1 MLLTILMKLNNV
13 DVLYSVIGVN
23 KKLDQLARDI
33 TFTRSIDLV
42 KILSNKKSKS
52 KTKSILDRFCFDII
66 PRIQH
71 NIESLTLDRLS
82 IGRVLC
88 IGNYLKLWKLTLVNL
103 PLKMACHIFND
114 ESSFIHMFKH
124 QILHLIIKTNHI
136 KFSKKKHVA
145 TNVFANIFTIFT
157 NLNHFE
163 FGFEDHFEY
172 SPVSLINLSS
182 TIFYST
188 SINYL
193 NVTVQYFN
201 DCLCL
206 FDGRFNQ
213 LHTVIVKVEIIENSS
228 QIINNKKIV
237 SNLKCFSLFS
247 PDETI
252 EYDSQIVPL
261 LQQMS
266 QLEKLTLSLDVI
278 NRTSFI
284 DGTQL
289 YNDILKNMSHLQ
301 SFIFDIVTACFQLK
315 AELLPSCNDI
325 RRTFI
330 QSGYHMD
337 CYIDYYKSEEGRC
350 HIYSLPFNM
359 EHMHSITNNFPG
371 GLFMNVRRLFV
382 TDSLHPFEHY
392 FFARISLSFPLLISL
407 EISNRHS
414 QKKKFIHQPSE
425 LDKTSFIIIY
435 PHLVELSFFL
445 GNIDYVKQ
453 FLLDSNMRLPRLN
466 KLHVNY
472 DELKCVT
479 NNFTNAAA
487 HAKCAKLK
495 HITFDTTETTLV
507 YSKNFFLYCS
517 SLEKYGTRNIFLT

>member
-1 MLLTILMKLNNV
+1 M
-13 DVLYSVIGVN
+13 
-23 KKLDQLARDI
+23 
-33 TFTRSIDLV
+33 
-42 KILSNKKSKS
+42 
-52 KTKSILDRFCFDII
+52 
-66 PRIQH
+66 
-71 NIESLTLDRLS
+71 ESLTLDRLS
-82 IGRVLC
+82 IDRVLC
-88 IGNYLKLWKLTLVNL
+88 IGNYLKLWRLTLVNL

-114 ESSFIHMFKH
+114 ESSFIYMFKH
-124 QILHLIIKTNHI
+124 QILHLVIKINHI
-136 KFSKKKHVA
+136 KFSEKKHVA

-163 FGFEDHFEY
+163 FGFEDHFGY
-172 SPVSLINLSS
+172 SPLSLINLSS
-182 TIFYST
+182 TIFYSS
-188 SINYL
+188 SISYL

-206 FDGRFNQ
+206 LDGRFTQ
-213 LHTVIVKVEIIENSS
+213 LYTVIVKVEIIKNSS

-247 PDETI
+247 LYETT

-266 QLEKLTLSLDVI
+266 QLEKLTLSLCVT

-289 YNDILKNMSHLQ
+289 YNDILKNMPHLR
-301 SFIFDIVTACFQLK
+301 SFIFDIVTAGIQMK
-315 AELLPSCNDI
+315 AELLPSCYDI
-325 RRTFI
+325 RRTFV

-337 CYIDYYKSEEGRC
+337 CYIDYYQSEAGRC

-359 EHMHSITNNFPG
+359 EHMHAITNNFSG

-382 TDSLHPFEHY
+382 TDSLRPFQHY
-392 FFARISLSFPLLISL
+392 FFARISLSFPLLTSL
-407 EISNRHS
+407 EISNWYP
-414 QKKKFIHQPSE
+414 QQKKFIHQPGE
-425 LDKTSFIIIY
+425 PDQTSLIIIY
-435 PHLVELSFFL
+435 PHLVELSFVL

-472 DELKCVT
+472 NKLKCVT
-479 NNFTNAAA
+479 NDFTNATAR
-487 HAKCAKLK
+487 AKCAKLK
-495 HITFDTTETTLV
+495 HITFDTTETIIV
-507 YSKNFFLYCS
+507 YSKNFFLYFS
-517 SLEKYGTRNIFLT
+517 SLKKYGTKNPFLT